1 MRIVRI
7 ANFVSAESGG
17 LRTALHGLGSGYVT
31 AGHEAILIVPGDG
44 RSDVMSDQG
53 RVITL
58 PGMPAAGARRMLV
71 RRAPVTRLLEEL
83 APDRLEVS
91 DRSTLR
97 WVGTWARRRGIPA
110 MMISHENLTGRL
122 TMLPPVF
129 ARAAVPFSDFV
140 NRRSARDYDRIV
152 CCTGW
157 AASEFERLKVDNLL
171 RIPLG
176 VDLETFSPA
185 RRSRELRDRYAARD
199 EVLIVYAGRLA
210 PEKEPERALDAL
222 ELLRRSGI
230 PAALVVAGSG
240 VLRERM
246 EKRATAAELPVR
258 FLGFVHSRPEL
269 AALLASA
276 DIALAPGPIE
286 TFCLSAL
293 ESLACGTPVVASTEG
308 GVSEVVG
315 EGGVAATGESF
326 VEGVRELLAQPAAD
340 RRAQARAR
348 AERFGWSA
356 SVAEFLAAHHAN
368 RTVGTRRS
376 RLRTGVVRPSGAAQ
390 PGGRPHHDDRAAA

>member
-1 MRIVRI
+1 MRIVRV

-17 LRTALHGLGSGYVT
+17 LRTALHGLGNGYVK
-31 AGHEAILIVPGDG
+31 AGHEAILIVPGAEH
-44 RSDVMSDQG
+44 SDVITDQG

-58 PGMPAAGARRMLV
+58 PGMPAAGNRRMLV
-71 RRAPVTRLLEEL
+71 RRGPVIKLLEEL

-97 WVGTWARRRGIPA
+97 WTGTWARRRGIPT
-110 MMISHENLTGRL
+110 MMISHESLTARL
-122 TMLPPVF
+122 AMLPPVL
-129 ARAAVPFSDFV
+129 ARAAVPFSDFA

-152 CCTGW
+152 CCTRW
-157 AASEFERLKVDNLL
+157 AASEFERLQVDNLL

-185 RRSRELRDRYAARD
+185 HHDRELRDRYAARD
-199 EVLIVYAGRLA
+199 QVLIVYAGRLA

-222 ELLRRSGI
+222 ELLRDSGV
-230 PAALVVAGSG
+230 PAVLVVAGSG

-246 EKRATAAELPVR
+246 EKRASATGLPVR
-258 FLGFVHSRPEL
+258 FLGFVHDRRDL

-293 ESLACGTPVVASTEG
+293 ESLACGTPVVASTRG

-315 EGGVAATGESF
+315 EGGVAATGEAF
-326 VEGVRELLAQPAAD
+326 VEGVRKLLAEPEAD

-348 AERFGWSA
+348 AEQFGWSA
-356 SVAEFLAAHHAN
+356 SVAEFLAAHHTN
-368 RTVGTRRS
+368 RIVGTRRN
-376 RLRTGVVRPSGAAQ
+376 RRRGNVRRSGASRPRSHAQ
-390 PGGRPHHDDRAAA
+390 RG